1 MKIIVAITARAS
13 YSRIQSALKFLQV
26 YKHVDLR
33 ILCSGS
39 TLLDRYGRVI
49 DLIRHDG
56 FTVMDGLH
64 TLVEGNDPICMALTT
79 GQTLQ
84 STAFLLQREQPDW
97 VITIADRHET
107 LGTAVAASYLGIP
120 LIHVQGGELTGNI
133 DERVRHAIS
142 KLSDIHLVAHD
153 KAAARLEAMGETPE
167 SIFVTGCP
175 SIDLA
180 REALELPMDHVA
192 DAVTQQGIGSHL
204 DVTGNYIV
212 VLQHSDTTIYRSSY
226 DHMIMTLTESR
237 KLGLPMFIFQP
248 NSDAGSDA
256 TAKAI
261 KDFTRTTGLEN
272 IRIITHLEG
281 RVFLRLLSRA
291 RCLVG
296 NSSVGVRECAF
307 LGTPVVNLGDRQM
320 GRDRAPNVLD
330 CHWSPPALA
339 RALQHQIIRR
349 FSPSTLYGDGHSG
362 QAMARVISALPS
374 SSLQHQ
380 EQIRQPYVSH
390 Q

>member
-13 YSRIQSALKFLQV
+13 YSRIQSALKFLQTCEN
-26 YKHVDLR
+26 VDLR

-56 FTVMDGLH
+56 FSVMEGMH

-107 LGTAVAASYLGIP
+107 MGTAIAASYLGIP

-192 DAVTQQGIGSHL
+192 NAVSRQGIGAHL
-204 DVTGNYIV
+204 DISGDYIV
-212 VLQHSDTTIYRSSY
+212 VLQHADTTIYRSSY
-226 DHMIMTLTESR
+226 DHMVMTLTESR
-237 KLGLPMFIFQP
+237 KLGLPMFVFQP

-261 KDFTRTTGLEN
+261 KDFTRTAGMEN
-272 IRIITHLEG
+272 IRLITHLEG
-281 RVFLRLLSRA
+281 KAFLRLLSRT

-307 LGTPVVNLGDRQM
+307 LGTPVVNLGDRQT

-330 CHWSPPALA
+330 CHWSPQTLA
-339 RALQHQIIRR
+339 KALQQQIISR
-349 FSPSTLYGDGHSG
+349 FPSSTLYGDGHSG
-362 QAMARVISALPS
+362 RTMANVINALPS
-374 SSLQHQ
+374 SSFQHQ
-380 EQIRQPYVSH
+380 KQIRQPYVGH